1 MFHSLSKSNV
11 FVKSKPLFYWAH
23 QLCGRNGLMLSQLH
37 CCISWIL
44 RRIRLI
50 DFIDCG
56 TETCTNVVKGLS
68 KVFRTQIFIVQKRNK
83 NSSRCFTSLGW
94 PFLQHL
100 GSRGSPKCNIDKGH
114 RLWLRTCPW
123 GLGFDGNFGWFIE
136 MFKNQQ
142 AFWIYLCNQ
151 VIW

>member
-1 MFHSLSKSNV
+1 MFCQSPMCLSRANPYLLGPLALWQEWSYVESIALLYFMNTSMYSVDWFHWLWNWNMYKFCKKLWAKCSELKFSLFKD
-11 FVKSKPLFYWAH
+11 A
-23 QLCGRNGLMLSQLH
+23 
-37 CCISWIL
+37 
-44 RRIRLI
+44 
-50 DFIDCG
+50 
-56 TETCTNVVKGLS
+56 T
-68 KVFRTQIFIVQKRNK
+68 K

-151 VIW
+151 LIW